1 VFFAWHV
8 FWPQGFEGTFDWV
21 TALIGISA
29 LLTLFRYKAGIIPVI
44 MISGLAGLLLMFV
57 KPWLAQQG
65 LL

>member
-1 VFFAWHV
+1 
-8 FWPQGFEGTFDWV
+8 V

-29 LLTLFRYKAGIIPVI
+29 LLALFRYKAGIIPVI